1 MMGRPG
7 SGRARNTSMSFPR
20 SATTISPVQRK
31 MMLWDRWLVGATWGI
46 PTFIRSD
53 FGGAPRGPAVTAA
66 SGSGNE
72 ERGQPGL
79 DVLGDLLGRAILG
92 IVEGALA
99 GEALIGARHVIG
111 HPGEG
116 GYGHDRF
123 VGGDIDQVEL
133 RVDAEVLGGRQTR
146 VLVDDQRGAACA
158 EANDQPV
165 GRRHAGGIAVKLE
178 RQRVAD
184 LDPDPRLGRSVRLV

>member
-1 MMGRPG
+1 
-7 SGRARNTSMSFPR
+7 MSLPR

-31 MMLWDRWLVGATWGI
+31 MAIWSRRLVSIAWN
-46 PTFIRSD
+46 PDLIRSD
-53 FGGAPRGPAVTAA
+53 VGGRPRGPAVTAA

-92 IVEGALA
+92 IVEGALPR
-99 GEALIGARHVIG
+99 EALIGTRHVIR

-116 GYGHDRF
+116 GAGHDRF

-133 RVDAEVLGGRQTR
+133 RVDAEVLSGRQPR
-146 VLVDDQRGAACA
+146 VLVDDQGRAARA
-158 EANDQPV
+158 
-165 GRRHAGGIAVKLE
+165 
-178 RQRVAD
+178 
-184 LDPDPRLGRSVRLV
+184 